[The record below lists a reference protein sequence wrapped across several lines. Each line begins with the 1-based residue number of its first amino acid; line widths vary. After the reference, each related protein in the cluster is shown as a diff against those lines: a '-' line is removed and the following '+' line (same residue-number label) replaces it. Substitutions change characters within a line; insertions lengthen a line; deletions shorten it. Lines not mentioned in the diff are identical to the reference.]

1 VAKIIVVTSG
11 KCERRVVYDFVNV
24 INGDATLKQALIKD
38 KRTENLFILPASQ
51 TRDKDALTLEG
62 VEKVLNDL
70 AEDFEFIICD
80 SPAGIE
86 TGALMA
92 MYFADEAIV
101 VTNPEVSSVRDSDRI
116 LGILQSKSRRAEV
129 GNEPVKEHLL
139 LTRYNPERVLAGEM
153 LSVADVED
161 ILAIPLLGVVPESEA
176 VLKASNQGQPVI
188 LDDKTRAGQAYAD
201 AVSRLLG
208 DDVQHRFLEVEK
220 KGFFK
225 RVMGGRK

>member
-1 VAKIIVVTSG
+1 
-11 KCERRVVYDFVNV
+11 
-24 INGDATLKQALIKD
+24 
-38 KRTENLFILPASQ
+38 
-51 TRDKDALTLEG
+51 
-62 VEKVLNDL
+62 
-70 AEDFEFIICD
+70 
-80 SPAGIE
+80 
-86 TGALMA
+86 M
-92 MYFADEAIV
+92 
-101 VTNPEVSSVRDSDRI
+101 
-116 LGILQSKSRRAEV
+116 

-139 LTRYNPERVLAGEM
+139 LTRYNPERVIAGEM

-176 VLKASNQGQPVI
+176 VLKASNQGLPVI

-225 RVMGGRK
+225 RVMGGR